1 MRTARRDSTALLN
14 TAALRAQLN
23 TTLLANEIL
32 LATSPEDDLT
42 LSFARCIPG
51 STDQGTTAL
60 LSERD
65 LTRELLRDAGVMVG
79 DFASF
84 AFKSDR
90 GAALEWADQIGYP
103 VAVSPAWMVH
113 IRPPALNAEMLGSEI
128 ERIARMTATRSLG
141 PSHPRGRY
149 LVEKVTGGHRIELG
163 IAHGEVLYRLVDGEV
178 VDGTRVHPGLE
189 ERARQA
195 VTHIPGL
202 SVARVWLTAEDP
214 AQPPDG
220 QLCRTLDVSPR
231 ATFDDLL
238 RLDPAAAE
246 RAALRLMH
254 GEADAQGLSIT
265 GQSAHSGAVLTIG
278 GVALPERAADQIAEF
293 CTDRLPDLSVRSTP
307 SAEILVESPGDAGDI
322 DTLQRT
328 LMYGLLEGVR
338 PLYVSAEWRP

>member
-1 MRTARRDSTALLN
+1 MRTAPRDSTALLN

-32 LATSPEDDLT
+32 LATSPDVDLT
-42 LSFARCIPG
+42 LSFARCVPG
-51 STDQGTTAL
+51 STDQGTAAL

-65 LTRELLRDAGVMVG
+65 LTRELLRDAGVTVG

-90 GAALEWADQIGYP
+90 GAALEWAGRIGYP
-103 VAVSPAWMVH
+103 VAASPAWMVH
-113 IRPPALNAEMLGSEI
+113 IRPPAPNAEMLRSEI
-128 ERIARMTATRSLG
+128 ERIAGMPTRLLG
-141 PSHPRGRY
+141 PNHPRGRY
-149 LVEKVTGGHRIELG
+149 LVERVTGDHRIELG
-163 IAHGEVLYRLVDGEV
+163 IAHGEVLYRLLDGEV
-178 VDGTRVHPGLE
+178 VAGTRVHPGLE

-195 VTHIPGL
+195 ITHIPGL

-220 QLCRTLDVSPR
+220 QQCRTLDVSP
-231 ATFDDLL
+231 APTFDELL
-238 RLDPAAAE
+238 RVDPASAE
-246 RAALRLMH
+246 RAALQLIH

-265 GQSAHSGAVLTIG
+265 GQSAQSRAVLTIG
-278 GVALPERAADQIAEF
+278 GVALPERGADQVAAF
-293 CTDRLPDLSVRSTP
+293 CTDHLPDLSVRTGP
-307 SAEILVESPGDAGDI
+307 SSEILVESPGHAGDI

-338 PLYVSAEWRP
+338 PLYVSAEWQP